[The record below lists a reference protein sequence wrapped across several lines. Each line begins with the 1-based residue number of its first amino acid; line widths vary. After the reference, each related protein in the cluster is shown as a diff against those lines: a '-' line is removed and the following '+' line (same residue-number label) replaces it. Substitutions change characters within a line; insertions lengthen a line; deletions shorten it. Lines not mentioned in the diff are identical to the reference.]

1 MDGSEIKVMFG
12 SREVGRIF
20 ESSNPLTLCFKYSQ
34 EWSLSG
40 FPLSPSMPLNGMFSD
55 EVATFFF
62 QNTLPE
68 GKALTILSKHARLP
82 ESSVLGLCLYMRNDL
97 VGAIRLE
104 NKNFPQQPRS
114 FRAVTFEELAE
125 RLDSIRRYPITVW
138 DGRPRLSLAGCQ
150 EKLNVLKFDNH
161 FGLADG
167 PDFCS
172 DRILKFEAGS
182 IPNLLLNEFL
192 SLRLAREAGFVVND
206 ARLISIPRHRVLEI
220 IRFDRTVECVN
231 GNVVVRR
238 RHVIDGCQALGLVS
252 ERKYER
258 NYSGDGYGYLY
269 ADGVSFVKLASLSEF
284 MSDPLKY
291 KIQLLDWMILNL
303 LIGNSDG
310 HGKNISFTRSP
321 NGFVVAPWYDL
332 VNIRLCDGI
341 DQSLAMSIG
350 EQFTFEDVHALQV
363 LWEADNLG
371 LSKGV
376 VSERL
381 TKIVE
386 NVFTALDKVKAPDFS
401 TKEELLFTHRW
412 KEDVKKACLKW
423 RSEIKELPYLKL

>member
-1 MDGSEIKVMFG
+1 MGSEM
-12 SREVGRIF
+12 
-20 ESSNPLTLCFKYSQ
+20 C
-34 EWSLSG
+34 
-40 FPLSPSMPLNGMFSD
+40 
-55 EVATFFF
+55 
-62 QNTLPE
+62 
-68 GKALTILSKHARLP
+68 
-82 ESSVLGLCLYMRNDL
+82 
-97 VGAIRLE
+97 IR
-104 NKNFPQQPRS
+104 
-114 FRAVTFEELAE
+114 
-125 RLDSIRRYPITVW
+125 DS
-138 DGRPRLSLAGCQ
+138 
-150 EKLNVLKFDNH
+150 
-161 FGLADG
+161 
-167 PDFCS
+167 
-172 DRILKFEAGS
+172 
-182 IPNLLLNEFL
+182 
-192 SLRLAREAGFVVND
+192 
-206 ARLISIPRHRVLEI
+206 
-220 IRFDRTVECVN
+220 
-231 GNVVVRR
+231 
-238 RHVIDGCQALGLVS
+238 
-252 ERKYER
+252 
-258 NYSGDGYGYLY
+258 LY

-310 HGKNISFTRSP
+310 HGKNISFMRSP

-412 KEDVKKACLKW
+412 KEDVKK
-423 RSEIKELPYLKL
+423 RFISEVRGTRP